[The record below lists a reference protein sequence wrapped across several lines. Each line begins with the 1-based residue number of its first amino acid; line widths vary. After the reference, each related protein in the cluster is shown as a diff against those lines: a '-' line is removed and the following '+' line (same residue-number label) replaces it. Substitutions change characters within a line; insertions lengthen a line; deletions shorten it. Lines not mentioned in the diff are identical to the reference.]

1 MRNLIKKI
9 QARHKTQSEVMAHKG
24 GVARFRLTYLEIVT
38 HQDRGDLLAVIDA
51 TRALADKWREEDEI
65 MSHGG
70 RLLTAL
76 DCIDNLEAL
85 LNGESK

>member
-1 MRNLIKKI
+1 MNNLIKEA
-9 QARHKTQSEVMAHKG
+9 QARHDADETWYAYWDDAGPSGYPRPAQHKG
-24 GVARFRLTYLEIVT
+24 
-38 HQDRGDLLAVIDA
+38 RGDLLAVIDA
-51 TRALADKWREEDEI
+51 ARALADKWREEDEI

-76 DCIDNLEAL
+76 DCVEDIEAL

>member
-1 MRNLIKKI
+1 MNIQEI
-9 QARHKTQSEVMAHKG
+9 QARHEECGRHNKGMFSGWLYEAHTG
-24 GVARFRLTYLEIVT
+24 
-38 HQDRGDLLAVIDA
+38 RGDLLAVIDA

-76 DCIDNLEAL
+76 DCVEDVEAL